1 MPSHYEGSE
10 KEVRA
15 LDTYIKLMRAS
26 DTITARLTELK
37 TLEDLSLS
45 QFGTMEAL
53 YHLGT
58 MCQKDIGEKIL
69 KSSGNITMV
78 IDNLEKKGL
87 VARERDESDRRFLR
101 VSLTEAGRKKIEE
114 ILPERV
120 DAIVEMISTLTPE
133 EQKNLGRLAKKL
145 GKNIQDV

>member
-15 LDTYIKLMRAS
+15 LDAYIKLMRVS

-37 TLEDLSLS
+37 TLNDLSLS
-45 QFGTMEAL
+45 QFGAMEAL

-78 IDNLEKKGL
+78 IDNLEKKGY

-101 VSLTEAGRKKIEE
+101 VSLTETGRKKIEE
-114 ILPERV
+114 ILPTHV
-120 DAIVEMISTLTPE
+120 GAIVEMMDTLTPE
-133 EQKNLGRLAKKL
+133 EQEKLGRLAKKL
-145 GKNIQDV
+145 GKNIRDL